1 MNDLSRSE
9 SYAAAGVDITA
20 GYKAVELMKKH
31 IARTVTEGVC
41 SGIGD
46 FGGLFE
52 LDTEGM
58 KHPVLVSGTDGVGTK
73 LKIAFLMDKHDTVGI
88 DCVAM
93 CVNDIICCGAKPLLF
108 LDYIACGKNYP
119 EKIADIVKGIC
130 DGCVQSGAA
139 LIGGET
145 AEMPGFYKAYEYD
158 LAGFAVGIVDK
169 EKIIDRTTMAEGDVI
184 IALPSS
190 GVHSN
195 GFSLVRKVLSVETA
209 DIKSPLEELDGRS
222 IGETLL
228 TPTKIYVKP
237 VLKLLEIVKVK
248 GISHITGG
256 GFYENIP
263 RSIPDGLCALIEK
276 SAVKIP
282 PIFDLIAERGRI
294 SERDMF
300 NTFNMG
306 VGMSIVVSKEDEGE
320 ALRILNEAGEDAYV
334 IGKIVKSDRKI
345 EVV

>member
-1 MNDLSRSE
+1 MNTNSKSE
-9 SYAAAGVDITA
+9 AYAAAGVDITA
-20 GYKAVELMKKH
+20 GYRAVELMKQH
-31 IARTVTEGVC
+31 IAKTMTAGVC
-41 SGIGD
+41 SDVGG
-46 FGGLFE
+46 FGGMFE
-52 LDTEGM
+52 LDLTGIT
-58 KHPVLVSGTDGVGTK
+58 KPVLVSGTDGVGTK

-93 CVNDIICCGAKPLLF
+93 CVNDIICCGAKPLFF
-108 LDYIACGKNYP
+108 LDYIACGKNVP
-119 EKIADIVKGIC
+119 ERIADIVKGVC
-130 DGCVQSGAA
+130 DGCVHSEAA

-145 AEMPGFYKAYEYD
+145 AEMPGFYPEDEYD
-158 LAGFAVGIVDK
+158 LAGYCTGVVDK
-169 EKIIDRTTMAEGDVI
+169 NKIIDNTTMRAGDVV

-195 GFSLVRKVLSVETA
+195 GFSLVRKVFDVENQ
-209 DIKSPLEELDGRS
+209 DIKTPLEELGGKS

-237 VLKLLEIVKVK
+237 VLALLEKVKVK

-263 RSIPDGLCALIEK
+263 RSIPDGLGAKIEK
-276 SAVKIP
+276 EAVRVL
-282 PIFDLIAERGRI
+282 PIFHLIAKRGGI

-306 VGMSIVVSKEDEGE
+306 VGMSIVVAKEDADLALSVLNQNGE
-320 ALRILNEAGEDAYV
+320 SAYV
-334 IGKIVKSDRKI
+334 IGEIVNSDEKIVI
-345 EVV
+345 C